1 MTAMDESVERIIRRA
16 LDEARAKGR
25 DYVGQTQAAVAA
37 ARKARPDMT
46 ASEILATVR
55 LVQRQ

>member
-1 MTAMDESVERIIRRA
+1 MDESVERIIRRA
-16 LDEARAKGR
+16 LDEARANGR

-46 ASEILATVR
+46 ASEILAMVR
-55 LVQRQ
+55 RLQQS